1 MRNKTKRLLA
11 IRKLIENEQICSQEE
26 LLFRLKELNVEAT
39 QSTLSRD
46 LKFMRVA
53 KIPHKDKGYIYI
65 IPDSIQNEQADEK
78 ASAIVT
84 DAISSID
91 FSGNIAVMK
100 TLPGYAKAVTVLI
113 DNENYFEVLGTIGG
127 DDTVLIV
134 MREGVTHNELLD
146 ALSSI
151 HANIHSLFKLIIL
164 NFQLS
169 ILHYIENSL

>member
-65 IPDSIQNEQADEK
+65 IPDSIQNEQTDEK
-78 ASAIVT
+78 ASTIVT

-151 HANIHSLFKLIIL
+151 HANICLLYTSP
-164 NFQLS
+164 S
-169 ILHYIENSL
+169 PRDTR

>member
-65 IPDSIQNEQADEK
+65 IPDSIQNEQTDEK
-78 ASAIVT
+78 ASTIVT

-100 TLPGYAKAVTVLI
+100 TLPGYAKAATCC
-113 DNENYFEVLGTIGG
+113 
-127 DDTVLIV
+127 
-134 MREGVTHNELLD
+134 
-146 ALSSI
+146 
-151 HANIHSLFKLIIL
+151 KK
-164 NFQLS
+164 
-169 ILHYIENSL
+169 

>member
-53 KIPHKDKGYIYI
+53 KIPHKDKGY
-65 IPDSIQNEQADEK
+65 S
-78 ASAIVT
+78 
-84 DAISSID
+84 ISSID

-151 HANIHSLFKLIIL
+151 HVNIHSLFK
-164 NFQLS
+164 
-169 ILHYIENSL
+169 

>member
-65 IPDSIQNEQADEK
+65 IPADEK

-84 DAISSID
+84 DSISSID

-151 HANIHSLFKLIIL
+151 HANIHSLFK
-164 NFQLS
+164 
-169 ILHYIENSL
+169 

>member
-78 ASAIVT
+78 ASTIVT

-113 DNENYFEVLGTIGG
+113 DNENYFEVTIQFLLSCGKALPI
-127 DDTVLIV
+127 TSYWMLSRLYTLIFIHYLNNHF
-134 MREGVTHNELLD
+134 EFSTFNF
-146 ALSSI
+146 ALYR
-151 HANIHSLFKLIIL
+151 K
-164 NFQLS
+164 
-169 ILHYIENSL
+169 

>member
-65 IPDSIQNEQADEK
+65 IPDSIQNEQTDEK

-84 DAISSID
+84 DSISSID

-100 TLPGYAKAVTVLI
+100 THPGY
-113 DNENYFEVLGTIGG
+113 ENYFEVLGTIGG

-151 HANIHSLFKLIIL
+151 HVNIHSLFK
-164 NFQLS
+164 
-169 ILHYIENSL
+169 

>member
-84 DAISSID
+84 DSISSID

-151 HANIHSLFKLIIL
+151 HANIHSLFKL
-164 NFQLS
+164 
-169 ILHYIENSL
+169 SLIHISEPTRP

>member
-65 IPDSIQNEQADEK
+65 IPDSIQNEQTDEK
-78 ASAIVT
+78 ASTIVT
-84 DAISSID
+84 DAISS
-91 FSGNIAVMK
+91 IAVMK

-151 HANIHSLFKLIIL
+151 HANIHSLFK
-164 NFQLS
+164 
-169 ILHYIENSL
+169 